1 MSNTDRLLSYAKAMK
16 AIDNSGK
23 EKGAD
28 SDKESVLSKL
38 KTLKED
44 TREDA

>member
-1 MSNTDRLLSYAKAMK
+1 MRNKDRLLSYAKAMK

-38 KTLKED
+38 KTFKED